1 MQTCYMACRLNH
13 QLNISRDLQG
23 AVCKL
28 SPIPTLFETFLSV
41 ATPLE
46 SLATMSQESVKHKFT
61 VDALDTRGPTRDN
74 GPQPEALPEVKKTEV
89 HPNGSNNDEN
99 VRIQAHKLARHLLM
113 VRLCQ
118 RRVSTL
124 SARRPPYWSGKAFAS

>member
-1 MQTCYMACRLNH
+1 MGTVLSLSKRQMQTRYMTPRLNH

-99 VRIQAHKLARHLLM
+99 ARSAHRHHTARQGM
-113 VRLCQ
+113 
-118 RRVSTL
+118 
-124 SARRPPYWSGKAFAS
+124 SAGQESS